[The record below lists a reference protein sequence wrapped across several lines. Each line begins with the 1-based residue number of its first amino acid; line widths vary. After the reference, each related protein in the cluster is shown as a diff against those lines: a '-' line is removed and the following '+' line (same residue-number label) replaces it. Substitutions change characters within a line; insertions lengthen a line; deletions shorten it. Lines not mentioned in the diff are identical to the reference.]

1 MKLLQ
6 DERFL
11 NIIEYLKEHQTAT
24 LAELA
29 EYNGVSV
36 DTTRR
41 DIEKLDKDK
50 MVKKVRG
57 GATYHQADITTQR
70 TSVREIL
77 NETEKKK
84 IAAALKDYISDGQV
98 IAINSGTTCALAA
111 RFLAENYYRLTILTN
126 NLEVMKIASE
136 NDGFNVIVPGGL
148 LDIKEDAIYGE
159 QCEKDILEYN
169 ADKLILGVHGVSLEK
184 GVTDFRFKQKEVV
197 QAMLKISGER
207 IVVADSDKLGK
218 VSCVN
223 ICGLNEIDHIITNG
237 ILEPSLKEKYRQAGV
252 NIRSVDE

>member
-77 NETEKKK
+77 NENCCGFEGLYKRRTGDCYKQWNDLCSCS
-84 IAAALKDYISDGQV
+84 AVSGRTLLPADYIDQQ
-98 IAINSGTTCALAA
+98 SGSH
-111 RFLAENYYRLTILTN
+111 ENC
-126 NLEVMKIASE
+126 
-136 NDGFNVIVPGGL
+136 F
-148 LDIKEDAIYGE
+148 
-159 QCEKDILEYN
+159 
-169 ADKLILGVHGVSLEK
+169 
-184 GVTDFRFKQKEVV
+184 
-197 QAMLKISGER
+197 
-207 IVVADSDKLGK
+207 GK
-218 VSCVN
+218 
-223 ICGLNEIDHIITNG
+223 
-237 ILEPSLKEKYRQAGV
+237 
-252 NIRSVDE
+252 

>member
-11 NIIEYLKEHQTAT
+11 NIIEYLKEHQSAT

-29 EYNGVSV
+29 KYNGVSI

-41 DIEKLDKDK
+41 DVEKLDKDK
-50 MVKKVRG
+50 IVNKVRG
-57 GATYHQADITTQR
+57 GATYYQADITTHR

-77 NETEKKK
+77 NESEKKK
-84 IAAALKDYISDGQV
+84 ISAALKDYISDGQV
-98 IAINSGTTCALAA
+98 IAINSGTTCAVVA
-111 RFLAENYYRLTILTN
+111 RFLVDNYYRLTILTN

-136 NDGFNVIVPGGL
+136 NEGFNVIIPGGL
-148 LDIKEDAIYGE
+148 LDIKENAIYGE

-197 QAMLKISGER
+197 QAMLKISRER
-207 IVVADSDKLGK
+207 IVVAEASKLDK
-218 VSCVN
+218 VSFVN
-223 ICGLNEIDHIITNG
+223 ICGLDEIDYIITNG
-237 ILEPSLKEKYRQAGV
+237 NLESSIKKKYQQAGV
-252 NIRSVDE
+252 DIRSADE